1 MKFGESLKELR
12 LNHGL
17 SQRELG
23 ERLGVSQQTVA
34 QYERAEDPPKM
45 KTIKRLA
52 DAMGMDSQEILAFAA
67 MSQINNL
74 LDKYKEQGLYEPEPM
89 PDIDDFHCIDENAVL
104 TLVDQLNYAGLARI
118 YDHLVDLTKIPEYR
132 KQQLDTSEEPAASA
146 LLAAHARTDVEQTPE
161 GIQHDLDIM
170 NDDKRWK

>member
-67 MSQINNL
+67 MSQVNNL
-74 LDKYKEQGLYEPEPM
+74 VDKYK
-89 PDIDDFHCIDENAVL
+89 
-104 TLVDQLNYAGLARI
+104 
-118 YDHLVDLTKIPEYR
+118 
-132 KQQLDTSEEPAASA
+132 
-146 LLAAHARTDVEQTPE
+146 
-161 GIQHDLDIM
+161 
-170 NDDKRWK
+170 